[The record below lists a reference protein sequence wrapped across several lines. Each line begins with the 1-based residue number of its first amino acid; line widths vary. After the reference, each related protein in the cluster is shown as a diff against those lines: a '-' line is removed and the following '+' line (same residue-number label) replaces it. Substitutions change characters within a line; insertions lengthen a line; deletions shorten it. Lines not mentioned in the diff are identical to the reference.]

1 MRAKE
6 FLSEEQHYI
15 GNCAQDDVVD
25 DLFGDINNFAWY
37 VENYG
42 DEFEIDGVKVTYDP
56 DSDVHSFYL
65 AEHRMVWKRNPRT
78 GQVKMAWRCE
88 TGPRKNKTVPNV
100 LDCSKPLNVAQ
111 AQRTKATRAKTK
123 VRQARKAKKTK
134 RVNPASRL
142 ARSLNK
148 RVRKE

>member
-1 MRAKE
+1 MRA
-6 FLSEEQHYI
+6 
-15 GNCAQDDVVD
+15 
-25 DLFGDINNFAWY
+25 
-37 VENYG
+37 
-42 DEFEIDGVKVTYDP
+42 DEFVN
-56 DSDVHSFYL
+56 
-65 AEHRMVWKRNPRT
+65 EHRMVWKRNART

-100 LDCSKPLNVAQ
+100 LDCSKPLDVAK

-148 RVRKE
+148 RARKR

>member
-1 MRAKE
+1 MRA
-6 FLSEEQHYI
+6 
-15 GNCAQDDVVD
+15 
-25 DLFGDINNFAWY
+25 
-37 VENYG
+37 
-42 DEFEIDGVKVTYDP
+42 DEFVN
-56 DSDVHSFYL
+56 
-65 AEHRMVWKRNPRT
+65 EHRMVWKRNART

-88 TGPRKNKTVPNV
+88 TSPRKNKTVPNV
-100 LDCSKPLNVAQ
+100 LDCSKPLDVAK

-148 RVRKE
+148 RARKR